1 MHYDITPN
9 GVTLL
14 CPYNNIFHSCLSP
27 HTSKVLLHY
36 QAIPGTVLGSGM
48 GGDLS
53 GDRPEYIW
61 TDQDLRRV
69 SHQYTL
75 QDPTYISNDTNDDL
89 LLYRT
94 LGRGVL
100 PSASISVRLMRVGK
114 LGKVRVARLGGV
126 DNMRLTGPSVY
137 KDAGYVIISAAKYW
151 PRSTRHYPFILWLDE
166 RKPGN
171 IAYSRM
177 KEFISSW
184 SRRLLQHF

>member
-1 MHYDITPN
+1 MEWEVIE
-9 GVTLL
+9 VE
-14 CPYNNIFHSCLSP
+14 I
-27 HTSKVLLHY
+27 
-36 QAIPGTVLGSGM
+36 
-48 GGDLS
+48 DLS
-53 GDRPEYIW
+53 ISGPIKIFSRI
-61 TDQDLRRV
+61 

-126 DNMRLTGPSVY
+126 DNMRLTGPSVD

-151 PRSTRHYPFILWLDE
+151 PC
-166 RKPGN
+166 
-171 IAYSRM
+171 
-177 KEFISSW
+177 
-184 SRRLLQHF
+184 